1 MPRKDGSLTIFEE
14 RFLEHFSKF
23 EDRRAAE
30 KHAGLR
36 ENGGYEVLARPEILR
51 QITARQS
58 AILAAEGAPIAVRTL
73 VSIMESKRAPASA
86 RVQAAKIVLDRAMP
100 NEEAGREKQ
109 LHEMTPE
116 EIAER
121 IARLEGMAAA
131 RARDVTAGL
140 EGPDA
145 TPQGGIFE

>member
-1 MPRKDGSLTIFEE
+1 MPRKDGTLTVLEE
-14 RFLEHFSKF
+14 KFLEHFSRH

-36 ENGGYEVLARPEILR
+36 VNGGYEVLARPEIQR

-58 AILAAEGAPIAVRTL
+58 VILSVEGAPLAVRTL
-73 VSIMESKRAPASA
+73 VGIMTSSKAPASA

-100 NEEAGREKQ
+100 QEETGREKQ

-121 IARLEGMAAA
+121 IARLEGLAAA
-131 RARDVTAGL
+131 RARDVTGQAIEAPNG
-140 EGPDA
+140 A
-145 TPQGGIFE
+145 IFE